1 MSIDFRPTILEKSP
15 DVSKNIFH
23 PGHISCAHCPRG
35 NQESFASLT
44 SVLVEDKHG
53 ENVTKQHP
61 TRNQSDPTENQEP
74 ARAGRREGSI
84 ATCRPYRFCAPHR
97 FVINCGHVF
106 NLPLVPLAG
115 AEITESR
122 VWQRDLAS

>member
-23 PGHISCAHCPRG
+23 PGHISCAHCLRG

-53 ENVTKQHP
+53 ENVAEQHP
-61 TRNQSDPTENQEP
+61 TRNESDPSENQEP
-74 ARAGRREGSI
+74 ARAGGRERSI
-84 ATCRPYRFCAPHR
+84 ATGRLYRFCAPHR

-106 NLPLVPLAG
+106 NLPPLPLAG
-115 AEITESR
+115 AGITESR
-122 VWQRDLAS
+122 AWQKDLAS